1 MSRKPIVF
9 CCDFLLNLVLNSRFR
24 YCTKPT
30 ELIVQSLPQKDCD
43 VSAILRDLVLT
54 KKYFLL
60 EHRYDPFEIY
70 SDEFEDELKAIP
82 DPKKEPIE
90 CLDQL
95 LSVLDEFGPWCAD
108 RAALNLI
115 AKIEKSKIKTP
126 YERHYLLLCLV
137 STTLIQIRA
146 FCEQVFQHIPNDKEC
161 IEMYSSP
168 KALRLLEI
176 LRQFKPEKV
185 MEDPNPK
192 PNSTATIENSSRNT
206 DTIVELK
213 VDDDAI
219 AMAKCV
225 ESESTKKCTELD
237 GKGDHTK
244 ESEHLIGNSTEN
256 VIDEKHVKVASTF
269 NKALIKS
276 GAPHGGKKGKGSFM
290 RQPRVHNH
298 NHQNDPN
305 ALCGLLLCN
314 SMFSAKILFS
324 FLAEMTKNDPDLEYL
339 SVQYTGDRLAD
350 PVTESK
356 QFENEHRKQEEVLKR
371 FRMHTCNLLIGT
383 SVLEEGIELPK
394 CNLVIRW
401 NLPTTYRSYVQCKGR
416 ARAQRAFHI
425 IMVSASTNTHH
436 NICNEFL
443 SNKSHRS
450 LCCPDQTVDMQ
461 CFDAT
466 ELKESHEN
474 GPDDG
479 KNNCDQ
485 DTGEDVEQQALNMQN
500 FNTMEN
506 ETEDI
511 VKLLAQ
517 YMQIEKIL
525 LKKCS
530 NQEPSLQDLA
540 EADLYTHLIKPYQPI
555 KSIDPNTSFVSLAT
569 AVVLVNKYC
578 AKLPS
583 DTFTKLTPLW
593 RCCKTFRGNQP
604 YYQYTV
610 RLPINSPVKQD
621 IYVSIEHL
629 CLNQNIKSNQYN
641 HIL

>member
-1 MSRKPIVF
+1 M
-9 CCDFLLNLVLNSRFR
+9 LNSHFR

-30 ELIVQSLPQKDCD
+30 ELIVQSLPPKDCD
-43 VSAILRDLVLT
+43 LSAILRDLVLT

-115 AKIEKSKIKTP
+115 AKIEKLKIKTP

-146 FCEQVFQHIPNDKEC
+146 FCEQVFQRIPNEKEC
-161 IEMYSSP
+161 IEMYASP

-176 LRQFKPEKV
+176 LRQFKPEKL
-185 MEDPNPK
+185 MEDSNVK
-192 PNSTATIENSSRNT
+192 PNSIATTQNSNENTN
-206 DTIVELK
+206 TIVELK
-213 VDDDAI
+213 IDDTI
-219 AMAKCV
+219 VTAKCV
-225 ESESTKKCTELD
+225 EIESTIID
-237 GKGDHTK
+237 GKDDHTK
-244 ESEHLIGNSTEN
+244 ESEHLIGNSTEKG
-256 VIDEKHVKVASTF
+256 IGEKHVKSASTF
-269 NKALIKS
+269 NKTITKT
-276 GAPHGGKKGKGSFM
+276 GAPHGGKKGKGGFM
-290 RQPRVHNH
+290 RPQRIHNH

-425 IMVSASTNTHH
+425 IMVSASTNIHH

-443 SNKSHRS
+443 SNKSHRA
-450 LCCPDQTVDMQ
+450 LCFSDQTVEMQ
-461 CFDAT
+461 CFDTT
-466 ELKESHEN
+466 ELKGSVE
-474 GPDDG
+474 
-479 KNNCDQ
+479 NNCDQ
-485 DTGEDVEQQALNMQN
+485 ETEEDVKQQALNEKN

-506 ETEDI
+506 ETENI

-540 EADLYTHLIKPYQPI
+540 QADLYTHLIKPYQPI

-621 IYVSIEHL
+621 IYVSIHRIFIVKFNRTVLEWF
-629 CLNQNIKSNQYN
+629 CI
-641 HIL
+641 